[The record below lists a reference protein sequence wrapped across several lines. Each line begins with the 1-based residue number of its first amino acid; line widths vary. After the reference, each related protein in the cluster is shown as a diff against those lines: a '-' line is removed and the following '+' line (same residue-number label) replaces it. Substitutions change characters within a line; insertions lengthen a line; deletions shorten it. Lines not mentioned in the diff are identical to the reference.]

1 MPAGEL
7 RGAPRL
13 RSLSPR
19 RATFVVASILIASTL
34 ACRES
39 AKDLP
44 HLGIVPP
51 FELVDQEGH
60 ELTEQALRGHPT
72 IIDFVFTRCDTICP
86 VISARM
92 ARLQEKLSDREAS
105 SIQLVSISVDP
116 NHDTPE
122 KLAAYAAKLGA
133 RPDKWRFVTGSLDRI
148 KRLVE
153 GPFMGVMDVTGVTA
167 SGAPAIS
174 HSGYFILVDGELAI
188 RGTYDSGEVARLEEL
203 MRDARKLARAR

>member
-1 MPAGEL
+1 M
-7 RGAPRL
+7 
-13 RSLSPR
+13 
-19 RATFVVASILIASTL
+19 LIASVL

-44 HLGIVPP
+44 NLGTVPP
-51 FELVDQEGH
+51 FELVDHEGH

-72 IIDFVFTRCDTICP
+72 IVDFVFTRCDTICP

-92 ARLQEKLSDREAS
+92 ARLQEKLSDREAA

-133 RPDKWRFVTGSLDRI
+133 RPDKWLFVTGPLGRI

-153 GPFMGVMDVTGVTA
+153 GPFMGVINVTGVTT

-174 HSGYFILVDGELAI
+174 HSGTFILVDGELAI
-188 RGTYDSGEVARLEEL
+188 RGTYDSGEVARLDEL
-203 MRDARKLARAR
+203 MRDARRLARTR

>member
-1 MPAGEL
+1 V
-7 RGAPRL
+7 
-13 RSLSPR
+13 SPR

-44 HLGIVPP
+44 HLGTVPP
-51 FELVDQEGH
+51 FALVDH
-60 ELTEQALRGHPT
+60 EARVFTERALLGHPT

-92 ARLQEKLSDREAS
+92 ARLQEQLSDREAA

-133 RPDKWRFVTGSLDRI
+133 RPDRWRFVTGPLDRI

-153 GPFMGVMDVTGVTA
+153 GPFMGVINVTGVTA

-203 MRDARKLARAR
+203 MRDARKLARTR